1 MANNQFA
8 LKNAAMGPPGSPLV
22 GAGPPGNSQAALA
35 SPGNAGLSSS
45 GFILALNAASFELR
59 QLTSAIDSL
68 KLALS
73 SQRSLLRASSGAAGS
88 EAAKGQKT
96 TDKAAAGGPLPDML
110 KPAIAM
116 EAALTDLGQVVYLT
130 GKERADLAQAN
141 YQMAGS
147 PGIAAGGTSA
157 VDLAK
162 AEYVAAKAGIEN
174 DQDKSRPLTLQT
186 FAGDAGLIATAFKM
200 PAKDAADML
209 AGLRTSMKLDRN
221 QALDLADATN
231 HLGKLPG
238 DAQAAD
244 IGAILQRHGAAAT
257 STGLAP
263 EQAAALTAALLNTG
277 TQKADA
283 GEALKGITAA
293 LGKGEPKSEA
303 QRAAWERLQVDPL
316 KLDAPGALTEA
327 LKALQAPGV
336 STAERSALASTLFG
350 DGGEAALRLSQQLP
364 EVERALSR
372 VADKKQYATSELG
385 DKGSVRQSAQ
395 VQANTF
401 EARLNRMNSAFG
413 SAVAPVAEGAM
424 APIGGV
430 VDGLASLATEFPKIA
445 AGLALAGAAIAPV
458 VGRLLKSVL
467 DEVFT
472 QVAKKLLSL
481 AAPRLPSSIGKLFG
495 EGGGCCGGPPEGKGT
510 SRAREPKPKNQPKDK
525 PKDKPKGDRQA
536 PQAKAAKPSST
547 APAAP
552 RAGLMSRIGR
562 GLKGS
567 FAGVRSVAGRVAG
580 RPLKL
585 LRAGLNVFKGV
596 RSGDS
601 RAIGSGLGT
610 LGGAWAGSTSGAAM
624 GAALG
629 SVVPILGTAV
639 GGLLGGAIGGWLG
652 SETFGRLGGEVG
664 DRLKPP
670 GEVSKGLVAS
680 SASSQQVTFAPVIQ
694 ISGPDQASSQ
704 HIADLVLQ
712 QLRAQFVPL
721 MMTDPLAVRRGAALS
736 DGGV

>member
-8 LKNAAMGPPGSPLV
+8 LKNAAMDPSGSPLV
-22 GAGPPGNSQAALA
+22 GAGPSGDLKAPLA
-35 SPGNAGLSSS
+35 NPGNAGLSSS
-45 GFILALNAASFELR
+45 GLILALNAASFELR
-59 QLTSAIDSL
+59 QLTGAVDSL

-73 SQRSLLRASSGAAGS
+73 SQRSLLRTSSGGAGG

-96 TDKAAAGGPLPDML
+96 TDKAAAGGQLPDML

-116 EAALTDLGQVVYLT
+116 EVALTDLGRVAYLT
-130 GKERADLAQAN
+130 GKEREDLTQAN
-141 YQMAGS
+141 YRMAS
-147 PGIAAGGTSA
+147 APGIAAGGTSA

-162 AEYVAAKAGIEN
+162 VEYAAAKAGIEN
-174 DQDKSRPLTLQT
+174 DKGKSRQLTLQT
-186 FAGDAGLIATAFKM
+186 FAGDAGHMATAFKI
-200 PAKDAADML
+200 PVKDAADIQ
-209 AGLRTSMKLDRN
+209 AGWRTSMKLDRN
-221 QALDLADATN
+221 QTLDLADATN
-231 HLGKLPG
+231 HLGKLSG
-238 DAQAAD
+238 DAEAAD

-277 TQKADA
+277 TQKAEA

-316 KLDAPGALTEA
+316 KLDAPKTLTEV

-336 STAERSALASTLFG
+336 PAAERSALASTLFG
-350 DGGEAALRLSQQLP
+350 DSGEAALRLSQQLS
-364 EVERALSR
+364 EVERAFSQ

-385 DKGSVRQSAQ
+385 DKGSVLQSAQ
-395 VQANTF
+395 AQAKTF
-401 EARLNRMNSAFG
+401 EARLNRMNTAFG

-430 VDGLASLATEFPKIA
+430 VDGLTSLATEFPKLT

-481 AAPRLPSSIGKLFG
+481 AAPRLPSSIGKLFS

-510 SRAREPKPKNQPKDK
+510 SKAREPKPKNQPKDK
-525 PKDKPKGDRQA
+525 SKGNQQA
-536 PQAKAAKPSST
+536 RQAKAAKPSST
-547 APAAP
+547 APTAP

-567 FAGVRSVAGRVAG
+567 FAGVRSVAGRVASK
-580 RPLKL
+580 PLNL

-596 RSGDS
+596 RNRDPG
-601 RAIGSGLGT
+601 AIGSGLGS
-610 LGGAWAGSTSGAAM
+610 LGGAWAGSTSGAAL
-624 GAALG
+624 GATLG

-639 GGLLGGAIGGWLG
+639 GGLVGGAIGGWLG
-652 SETFGRLGGEVG
+652 SEAFSRLGGELG
-664 DRLKPP
+664 DRLKSPA
-670 GEVSKGLVAS
+670 EVSKNLIAG
-680 SASSQQVTFAPVIQ
+680 SAPCQPVTLAPVINIYGQ
-694 ISGPDQASSQ
+694 DQASARQ
-704 HIADLVLQ
+704 LADTVIQ
-712 QLRAQFVPL
+712 QMQAQFMPL
-721 MMTDPLAVRRGAALS
+721 MMTDPLAVRRSAALS